1 MERYIKNIKI
11 KKNKK
16 ELEYDYE
23 VDDETKKYLHLDNK
37 LKIEYSMDVSKVPDE
52 IAVIPFITGIL
63 PMIYL
68 ENINVYVDKI
78 DKDFY
83 EAFFKIK
90 KGYKKMLP
98 KGDWKG
104 KLIAKKIINHTSNPK
119 KGKSSLFFSGG
130 VDSTC
135 TLVSHV

>member
-52 IAVIPFITGIL
+52 IALCINISNCPNTFI
-63 PMIYL
+63 
-68 ENINVYVDKI
+68 
-78 DKDFY
+78 
-83 EAFFKIK
+83 
-90 KGYKKMLP
+90 
-98 KGDWKG
+98 
-104 KLIAKKIINHTSNPK
+104 
-119 KGKSSLFFSGG
+119 
-130 VDSTC
+130 
-135 TLVSHV
+135 